1 MKLQD
6 WIARL
11 EQIAP
16 PTLAEEGDNVGLLI
30 GPEQDA
36 VRRVLVALDCS
47 VEVAREA
54 VDGQFDMVLTH
65 HPLFYRPVRHMLPD
79 DPQTAAAYILIRHG
93 IGLYASHT
101 NLDNAAGG
109 VNDVLADVLGL
120 TNPVPFGDGM
130 GRVGTIIKE
139 TTLAAFTAFTERTL
153 GVRAQLIG
161 PLDAPVRRVA
171 VLGGSAAFAAKDAK
185 AVGADVFITGDI
197 THHQAHDILA
207 LGIPC
212 ISAGHY
218 ETEKVVLRPWIDR
231 LQKVTDDVQYQLAHA
246 DASPYTRRL
255 EE

>member
-1 MKLQD
+1 MMTSGERRALV
-6 WIARL
+6 ARL
-11 EQIAP
+11 EEKERASP
-16 PTLAEEGDNVGLLI
+16 RGYRLRLALLAGL
-30 GPEQDA
+30 G
-36 VRRVLVALDCS
+36 
-47 VEVAREA
+47 
-54 VDGQFDMVLTH
+54 F
-65 HPLFYRPVRHMLPD
+65 
-79 DPQTAAAYILIRHG
+79 
-93 IGLYASHT
+93 
-101 NLDNAAGG
+101 
-109 VNDVLADVLGL
+109 
-120 TNPVPFGDGM
+120 
-130 GRVGTIIKE
+130 
-139 TTLAAFTAFTERTL
+139 
-153 GVRAQLIG
+153 
-161 PLDAPVRRVA
+161 A